1 MHGILDISDSPKDL
15 EMKRAVLPAAWLLPV
30 ILAIFGLNLLMNP
43 ARCWSQGDDDTNVH
57 IVPRPAEPQPSPNQ
71 PAAET
76 ATPGETTTR
85 PFRAETNLVL
95 VPTTV
100 TDSMDRLVTGL
111 DKQNFTVYQ
120 DHQKEPLQ
128 AIWSQDTP
136 ISVGI
141 IFDVSGSM
149 EDKILKAREA
159 IRTFLDTANPEDEF
173 FLITFSDRPRLASRF
188 SRHFRPLE
196 GQLMF
201 AQPHGLTALLDAVY
215 LGLSTMKEARY
226 SRRALL
232 IISDGG
238 DNHSRYTE
246 NEVKSLVEEA
256 DVQIFSIGIFDAYA
270 ATPEEQYGPELL
282 SDITQVTGGRSF
294 TISDP
299 NDLPDVANKIGVALR
314 NEYILAYR
322 PTVKPHD
329 GKWHKIRVKLNP
341 PKGLPPLHVSAKR
354 GFYAASE

>member
-1 MHGILDISDSPKDL
+1 
-15 EMKRAVLPAAWLLPV
+15 MKRAVFPAAWLLPV
-30 ILAIFGLNLLMNP
+30 ILVTLALNLLMNP
-43 ARCWSQGDDDTNVH
+43 VRCWSQDDDTNVH
-57 IVPRPAEPQPSPNQ
+57 IVPRPAAPEPSPDQ
-71 PAAET
+71 PE
-76 ATPGETTTR
+76 PDTTGK
-85 PFRAETNLVL
+85 PFRTETNLVL

-141 IFDVSGSM
+141 IFDISGSM
-149 EDKILKAREA
+149 DDKMLKAREA
-159 IRTFLDTANPEDEF
+159 IRTFLDTANPQDEF
-173 FLITFSDRPRLASRF
+173 FLITFSDRPRLASGF
-188 SRHFRPLE
+188 SRHVKPLE

-201 AQPHGLTALLDAVY
+201 AQPHGLTALLDAIY
-215 LGLSTMKEARY
+215 LGLSTMKSAHY
-226 SRRALL
+226 NRRALL

-270 ATPEEQYGPELL
+270 ATPEEQYGPQLL

-294 TISDP
+294 TVSDP

-322 PTVKPHD
+322 PQI
-329 GKWHKIRVKLNP
+329 GRASCRERV
-341 PKGLPPLHVSAKR
+341 
-354 GFYAASE
+354 

>member
-1 MHGILDISDSPKDL
+1 
-15 EMKRAVLPAAWLLPV
+15 MKSAAAYWFLPV
-30 ILAIFGLNLLMNP
+30 IVVFAGLTSLMNP
-43 ARCWSQGDDDTNVH
+43 VRCWAQNDEGDDANVH
-57 IVPRPAEPQPSPNQ
+57 IVPRAVAPIPEHNTPN
-71 PAAET
+71 
-76 ATPGETTTR
+76 TTTSK

-111 DKQNFTVYQ
+111 DKQNFSIYQ
-120 DHQKEPLQ
+120 DHQKQDVQ
-128 AIWSQDTP
+128 ALWTQDTP

-149 EDKILKAREA
+149 TDKILKAREA
-159 IRTFLDTANPEDEF
+159 IRTFLETANPLDEF

-188 SRHFRPLE
+188 SRKIESLE

-201 AQPHGLTALLDAVY
+201 SKPHGLTALLDAIY
-215 LGLSTMKEARY
+215 LGLSTMKGAQY
-226 SRRALL
+226 QRRALL

-246 NEVKSLVEEA
+246 DEVKSLVEEA
-256 DVQIFSIGIFDAYA
+256 DVQIFSIGIFDAFA
-270 ATPEEQYGPELL
+270 STPEEQYGPQLL
-282 SDITQVTGGRSF
+282 SDVTTITGGQSF
-294 TISDP
+294 TISNP

-314 NEYILAYR
+314 NEYILAYQ

-329 GKWHKIRVKLNP
+329 GKWHKIKVKLHP
-341 PKGLPPLHVSAKR
+341 PKGLPPLHVSSKQ
-354 GFYAASE
+354 GFYASSQ

>member
-1 MHGILDISDSPKDL
+1 
-15 EMKRAVLPAAWLLPV
+15 MKRAVFPAAWLLPV
-30 ILAIFGLNLLMNP
+30 ILATLALNLLMNP
-43 ARCWSQGDDDTNVH
+43 VRCWSQDDDTNVH
-57 IVPRPAEPQPSPNQ
+57 IVPRSAAPEPSPDQ
-71 PAAET
+71 PAPVT
-76 ATPGETTTR
+76 GTTEK
-85 PFRAETNLVL
+85 PFRTETNLVL

-141 IFDVSGSM
+141 IFDISGSM
-149 EDKILKAREA
+149 DDKMLKAREA
-159 IRTFLDTANPEDEF
+159 IRTFLDTANPQDEF
-173 FLITFSDRPRLASRF
+173 FLITFSDRPRLASGF
-188 SRHFRPLE
+188 SRHVKPLE

-201 AQPHGLTALLDAVY
+201 AQPHGLTALLDAIY
-215 LGLSTMKEARY
+215 LGLSTMKAAHY
-226 SRRALL
+226 NRRALL

-270 ATPEEQYGPELL
+270 ATPEEQYGPQLL

-294 TISDP
+294 TVSDP

-314 NEYILAYR
+314 NEYIIAYR
-322 PTVKPHD
+322 PRVKPHD
-329 GKWHKIRVKLNP
+329 GKWHKIKVKLHP

>member
-1 MHGILDISDSPKDL
+1 
-15 EMKRAVLPAAWLLPV
+15 MKRAVSPAAWLLPV
-30 ILAIFGLNLLMNP
+30 MLTILGLNLLINP
-43 ARCWSQGDDDTNVH
+43 VRCWSQDDDDTNVH
-57 IVPRPAEPQPSPNQ
+57 IVPRPVAPEPTPNQ
-71 PAAET
+71 PPSDSTGAPAD
-76 ATPGETTTR
+76 TTGK

-120 DHQKEPLQ
+120 DHEEEPLQ

-149 EDKILKAREA
+149 EDKMLKAREA

-188 SRHFRPLE
+188 SRQVQPLE

-226 SRRALL
+226 QRRALL

-270 ATPEEQYGPELL
+270 PTPEEQYGPQLL

-314 NEYILAYR
+314 NEYILAYK

-329 GKWHKIRVKLNP
+329 GKWHKIKVKLHP
-341 PKGLPPLHVSAKR
+341 PKGLPPLHVSAKT

>member
-1 MHGILDISDSPKDL
+1 MHGIVETYNSPKDL
-15 EMKRAVLPAAWLLPV
+15 EMKRAVSPAAWLLPV
-30 ILAIFGLNLLMNP
+30 ILTILGLNLLMNP
-43 ARCWSQGDDDTNVH
+43 VSSWGQDDDTNVH
-57 IVPRPAEPQPSPNQ
+57 IVPRPAEPEPTPNQ
-71 PAAET
+71 MAHGT
-76 ATPGETTTR
+76 GGK
-85 PFRAETNLVL
+85 PFRTETNLVL

-120 DHQKEPLQ
+120 DQKEEPLQ

-149 EDKILKAREA
+149 NDKMLKAREA

-188 SRHFRPLE
+188 SRQVQPLE

-215 LGLSTMKEARY
+215 LGLSTMKQARY
-226 SRRALL
+226 ERRALL

-246 NEVKSLVEEA
+246 SEVKSLVQEA

-270 ATPEEQYGPELL
+270 PTPEEQYGPQLL

-314 NEYILAYR
+314 NEYILAYK

-329 GKWHKIRVKLNP
+329 GKWHKIRVKLHP

-354 GFYAASE
+354 GFYAATE